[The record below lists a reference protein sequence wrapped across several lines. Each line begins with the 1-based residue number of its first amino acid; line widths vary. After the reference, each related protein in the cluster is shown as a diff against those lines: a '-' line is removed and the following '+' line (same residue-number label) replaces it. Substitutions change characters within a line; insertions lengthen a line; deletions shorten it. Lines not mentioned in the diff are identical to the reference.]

1 MFYQVPN
8 IAYFGDSG
16 ASNGAGSGINGN
28 PGGPDPVLHLVNQAP
43 ISIVAGAPIF
53 ATNEAIGP
61 FGGFSVSQHFITGYS
76 MNTNINLQ
84 YQAAKDA
91 VVEVGYSGSLS
102 HHLPDTL
109 DINQI
114 PQGAPELNSSRPYY
128 SQFPNLAAID
138 EVQSVG
144 NANYNSLIASVR
156 TTSFHGFT
164 TKLSYTYGHS
174 LDDLSYARHIIPQNS
189 YCLQCDY
196 GNSDYDIR
204 HSFSMFL
211 TYAVP
216 QPSKYKVLLGGWQL
230 NTLFSFFTGTPF
242 TVFSGIDS
250 SGTQEYD
257 DRAEVIGNPFANVPA
272 SSRAASTYYY
282 FNPAAFAVP
291 AQGTYSNEG
300 RNEFYGPGTKQID
313 FSVFKNFAI
322 TEHARLQFRAEIF
335 NIFNFVDYANGVGGN
350 NVQGSNLGQIGSTYD
365 VNFGAP
371 GIGPGAPR
379 NVQLALKFLF

>member
-1 MFYQVPN
+1 M
-8 IAYFGDSG
+8 
-16 ASNGAGSGINGN
+16 
-28 PGGPDPVLHLVNQAP
+28 
-43 ISIVAGAPIF
+43 AGAPIF

-76 MNTNINLQ
+76 MNTNLNIQ
-84 YQAAKDA
+84 YQLAKDT
-91 VVEVGYSGSLS
+91 VLELGYSGSLS
-102 HHLPDTL
+102 HHLPDML

-128 SQFPNLAAID
+128 SQFPDLAAIN

-144 NANYNSLIASVR
+144 NANYNSLIASLR

-196 GNSDYDIR
+196 ANSDYDIR
-204 HSFSMFL
+204 NSFSMFL

-216 QPSKYKVLLGGWQL
+216 QPSKYKALLGGWQL

-242 TVFSGIDS
+242 TVYSGNDS
-250 SGTQEYD
+250 SGTAEFA
-257 DRAEVIGNPFANVPA
+257 DRAEVVGNPFANVPA
-272 SSRAASTYYY
+272 SNRATGTYYW
-282 FNPAAFAVP
+282 FNPAAFASP
-291 AQGTYSNEG
+291 AHGTYSNEG
-300 RNEFYGPGTKQID
+300 FDEFYGPSTKQID
-313 FSVFKNFAI
+313 FSVFKNFPI
-322 TEHARLQFRAEIF
+322 FERVKLQFRAEIF
-335 NIFNFVDYANGVGGN
+335 NIFNFVNYSGPANN
-350 NVQGSNLGQIGSTYD
+350 LQGSNLGQVGSTYD
-365 VNFGAP
+365 VSFGAP

-379 NVQLALKFLF
+379 NVQLAVKVLF